1 MNLEKMLLNSENE
14 ERSQSFAR
22 IIFLS
27 IFISYYFA
35 NIVFNDKEA
44 PDLIMSVFLS
54 CLVVYTIINFL
65 LILKFPAFNKFRVF
79 VSILFD
85 VTAVSFA
92 LYYLEWA
99 SLFVY
104 PLYLWIIAG
113 HGMRFGPKFLFIAMG
128 VTLVEYS
135 LIIFNHPFWLQNYH
149 MSYGLMTIIIILP
162 LFFLIMI
169 KRLQNANAELKKQLL
184 LRAEQEAIIIEQ
196 SRNAA
201 MGEMINNI
209 AHQWRQPLNAIGL
222 LIQNMQIAYEM
233 GILDDAYMQRSVT
246 KAMSLTNMMSTTID
260 DFRNFFKPNKEKK
273 LFDCAN
279 AIEHTLSIIDANM
292 KNSDISI
299 ESELPKGVYFD
310 GYENEFSQVMLNILL
325 NAKDILVEKKNL
337 QTKKIWIRLY
347 EDDTKIVVAV
357 EDNGGGIHKDI
368 IGKVFDPYFTTKAD
382 NKGTGIGLYMSKII
396 IEEHMS
402 GSLSV
407 QNSQEGAEFCIALK
421 KNPKQRSV

>member
-1 MNLEKMLLNSENE
+1 
-14 ERSQSFAR
+14 
-22 IIFLS
+22 
-27 IFISYYFA
+27 
-35 NIVFNDKEA
+35 
-44 PDLIMSVFLS
+44 
-54 CLVVYTIINFL
+54 
-65 LILKFPAFNKFRVF
+65 
-79 VSILFD
+79 
-85 VTAVSFA
+85 
-92 LYYLEWA
+92 
-99 SLFVY
+99 
-104 PLYLWIIAG
+104 
-113 HGMRFGPKFLFIAMG
+113 
-128 VTLVEYS
+128 
-135 LIIFNHPFWLQNYH
+135 
-149 MSYGLMTIIIILP
+149 
-162 LFFLIMI
+162 
-169 KRLQNANAELKKQLL
+169 

-246 KAMSLTNMMSTTID
+246 KAVSLTSMMSTTID

-279 AIEHTLSIIDANM
+279 AIEHTLAIIDANM

-299 ESELPKGVYFD
+299 ESELPKGVYFES
-310 GYENEFSQVMLNILL
+310 YENEFSQVMLNILL